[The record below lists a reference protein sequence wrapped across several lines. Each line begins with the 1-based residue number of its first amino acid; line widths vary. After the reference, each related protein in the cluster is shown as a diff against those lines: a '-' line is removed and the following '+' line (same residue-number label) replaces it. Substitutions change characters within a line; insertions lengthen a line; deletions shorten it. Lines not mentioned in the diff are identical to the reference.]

1 MANYVN
7 RKELYKE
14 ILLSLEKKALTPR
27 ALELLM
33 KMIKE
38 CARVLR
44 YKDPEDKKDCM
55 SEATLDILNYWNRFN
70 PAKSDNP
77 FAYYTQIIK
86 NGLTKGWNK
95 LHPQKSI
102 DMVSISEEQGIYNI

>member
-7 RKELYKE
+7 RKELYNE
-14 ILLSLEKKALTPR
+14 IIVSLDKKQLSPR

-33 KMIKE
+33 KMVKE

-70 PAKSDNP
+70 PKKSDNA
-77 FAYYTQIIK
+77 FSYYTQIIK
-86 NGLTKGWNK
+86 NGLTKGFNK
-95 LHPQKSI
+95 LYPQKSI
-102 DMVSISEEQGIYNI
+102 NMVPISEEQGIYNI